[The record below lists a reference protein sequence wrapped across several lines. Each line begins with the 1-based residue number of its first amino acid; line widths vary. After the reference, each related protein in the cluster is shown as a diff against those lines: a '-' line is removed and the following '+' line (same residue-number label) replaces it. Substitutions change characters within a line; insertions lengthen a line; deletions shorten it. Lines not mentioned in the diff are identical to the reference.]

1 VNAIPKDDLQ
11 RLISIRFDMVWGY
24 VALFRNFV
32 AGYLQNRLDARN
44 AERLAMIAQELLE
57 NAMKYGSSG
66 VDIEVELLVS
76 PVQRSTVQRTFQV
89 RVSNDAI
96 DTRIAL
102 LKKEMARIQQLPP
115 ESAFLQSMQ
124 LSSKRVPG
132 ITMLGLSR
140 IRFEGKVDLRVD
152 VAPPKVTVSA
162 QGRL

>member
-1 VNAIPKDDLQ
+1 VDASLTDDLQ
-11 RLISIRFDMVWGY
+11 RIVSVRLDTVWAY
-24 VALFRNFV
+24 VGVFRNFLR
-32 AGYLQNRLDARN
+32 GYLQHRLDERS
-44 AERLAMIAQELLE
+44 AERLAMISQELLE
-57 NAMKYGSSG
+57 NAMKYGTSG
-66 VDIEVELLVS
+66 VDIEFDLLVS
-76 PVQRSTVQRTFQV
+76 PMRRSTVQRTFQV

-115 ESAFLQSMQ
+115 EGAFLQSMQ
-124 LSSKRVPG
+124 LSSRRVPG

-152 VAPPKVTVSA
+152 IASARVTVTA